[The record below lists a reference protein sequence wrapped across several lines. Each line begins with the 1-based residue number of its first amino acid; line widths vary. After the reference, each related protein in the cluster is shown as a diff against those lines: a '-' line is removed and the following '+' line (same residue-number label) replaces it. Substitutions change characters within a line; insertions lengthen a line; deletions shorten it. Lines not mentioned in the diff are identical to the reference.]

1 MPVLPTKNAST
12 FIIPNLA
19 PEVCRTPSGKDVVSM
34 PVGAAPTTKPSTSL
48 KKVNLHAWAT
58 FVRPSVKTIPL
69 TKQIIDAIMPY
80 FPLKCKVIGGYLNS
94 ADQYWKVNYHWE
106 NLVTKIEDFRGRSD
120 VEEKHKNMALAVW
133 KVLMTNPPLPER
145 GYIKDKNVGDTQD
158 LSANEKIEAR
168 HKLLKQSKLDFR
180 AIIIAAGIVDP
191 KKEKSDPPAAEK
203 PWWLAVA
210 PLAKPGHSLHGTG
223 YALDISGDNVE
234 TTKLAKALGCTLAFN
249 EASHVHV
256 EFAKGVNVPISA

>member
-1 MPVLPTKNAST
+1 MPPLSVPAPNALS
-12 FIIPNLA
+12 
-19 PEVCRTPSGKDVVSM
+19 SSSSSSS
-34 PVGAAPTTKPSTSL
+34 AAL
-48 KKVNLHAWAT
+48 KKLNLHAWAT

-69 TKQIIDAIMPY
+69 TKEIINAIMPY
-80 FPLKCKVIGGYLNS
+80 FPLKCKVIGGYLND

-106 NLVTKIEDFRGRSD
+106 NLVTKIEDFRARGD
-120 VEEKHKNMALAVW
+120 VEDKHKNMALAVW
-133 KVLMTNPPLPER
+133 KVLKSNPPIPER

-158 LSANEKIEAR
+158 LSTHEKIEAR
-168 HKLLKQSKLDFR
+168 HKILKQSKQDFR
-180 AIIIAAGIVDP
+180 AIIIAAGIVDA

-223 YALDISGDNVE
+223 YALDIAGDNVE
-234 TTKLAKALGCTLAFN
+234 TTKLAKALGATLAFN

-256 EFAKGVNVPISA
+256 EFAKGVKVPISA

>member
-1 MPVLPTKNAST
+1 MPPLTATTSST
-12 FIIPNLA
+12 TSL
-19 PEVCRTPSGKDVVSM
+19 SS
-34 PVGAAPTTKPSTSL
+34 STASL
-48 KKVNLHAWAT
+48 KKLNAHAWAT

-80 FPLKCKVIGGYLNS
+80 FPLKCKVIGGYLDS

-106 NLVTKIEDFRGRSD
+106 NLVTKIEDFRARAG
-120 VEEKHKNMALAVW
+120 VEEKHKAMALAVW
-133 KVLMTNPPLPER
+133 KVLMSNPPLPER
-145 GYIKDKNVGDTQD
+145 GYIKDKTVGATTD
-158 LSANEKIEAR
+158 LSTHEKIDAR
-168 HKLLKQSKLDFR
+168 HKLLKQSKQDFR
-180 AIIIAAGIVDP
+180 ALIIAAGIVDAT
-191 KKEKSDPPAAEK
+191 KEKGDPPAADK

-223 YALDISGDNVE
+223 YALDIAGDNVE

-256 EFAKGVNVPISA
+256 EFAKGVSVPIAA

>member
-1 MPVLPTKNAST
+1 MPPLT
-12 FIIPNLA
+12 
-19 PEVCRTPSGKDVVSM
+19 
-34 PVGAAPTTKPSTSL
+34 AATSTSTLSSSSSAATL
-48 KKVNLHAWAT
+48 KKLNLHAWAT

-69 TKQIIDAIMPY
+69 TTEIIKAIMPY
-80 FPLKCKVIGGYLNS
+80 FPLKCKVIGGFLND

-106 NLVTKIEDFRGRSD
+106 NLLTKVEDFRARAD

-133 KVLMTNPPLPER
+133 KVLMTNPPLPPR

-158 LSANEKIEAR
+158 LSTHEKIDGR
-168 HKLLKQSKLDFR
+168 HKILKQCKQDFR

-191 KKEKSDPPAAEK
+191 KKEKGDPPAAEK
-203 PWWLAVA
+203 SWWLAVA

-223 YALDISGDNVE
+223 YALDIAGDNVE
-234 TTKLAKALGCTLAFN
+234 TTKLAKALGATLVFN

-256 EFAKGVNVPISA
+256 EFAKGVNAPISA